1 MYIAVV
7 PNRNSPP
14 AILLR
19 RGYRE
24 NGKSKNQTL
33 ANLSGYS
40 PERIEALR
48 RALKGEFDG
57 VMGDLDPT
65 SDRTFGVLFV
75 LNQLADR
82 LGIAKALGK
91 DTMGKLALFLVLAR
105 VAHQGSRLSAVRWAK
120 NHCVAEILGLS
131 DFDEKDLYQ
140 TLDWVARRQDKI
152 EEKLFRAYT
161 KSKGAP
167 PILMLYDVS
176 SCYLEGERNEF
187 AAYGFDR
194 DKKKGKK
201 QIVIGLLTG
210 PDGEPLAVKV
220 FEGNT
225 NDCATVSTQID
236 IIKRRFGIEEVVFVG
251 DRGMIK
257 SKGKQALGENGLKY
271 ITALTNPQVNKL
283 LKEGV
288 IQFGLFDETV
298 CEVSHGNLR
307 LVLRRND
314 AVGHKEEKRRERKIA
329 RLTQLLDNR
338 NAFVAQS
345 KLANPESGL
354 RTLQDWVKRHKISSF
369 VTLSLDDRQ
378 ILLTVDDSAKAQA
391 GLLDGCY
398 VLETDVAQELLD
410 AKTVDERYRS
420 LQQVERD
427 FRALKTGFLEI
438 RPLFVRKRDR
448 TRGHTLIAMLSLKI
462 VREAENL
469 LRQAFPPNKQGH
481 CPVSLKDALDS
492 LGRLC
497 LNRYKTEKL
506 DFLRLPQ
513 LDERQ
518 TQICNALGVFLPTHK
533 SYVMNVD
540 RNLIH
545 NIPNINMIN

>member
-24 NGKSKNQTL
+24 NGKAKNQTL

-40 PERIEALR
+40 PERVEALR

-57 VMGDLDPT
+57 VLGDVDPI

-82 LGIAKALGK
+82 LGITKALGRN
-91 DTMGKLALFLVLAR
+91 TMAKLALFLVLAR

-131 DFDEKDLYQ
+131 DFNKKDLYQ
-140 TLDWVARRQDKI
+140 ALDWMARHQDKI
-152 EEKLFRAYT
+152 EKKLFRAYA
-161 KSKGAP
+161 KSKGSP
-167 PILMLYDVS
+167 NMLVLYDVT
-176 SCYLEGERNEF
+176 SCYLEGECNEF
-187 AAYGFDR
+187 AAHGFNR

-210 PDGEPLAVKV
+210 ADGEPLAVKV

-225 NDCATVSTQID
+225 SDCTTVSTQID
-236 IIKRRFGIEEVVFVG
+236 VIKKRFNIEEVVFVG

-283 LKEGV
+283 LKDGI
-288 IQFGLFDETV
+288 IQLGLFDQTV
-298 CEVSHGNLR
+298 CEVCHGNLR

-314 AVGHKEEKRRERKIA
+314 AVRYKEEKRRERKIVK
-329 RLTQLLDNR
+329 LTQLLDNR
-338 NAFVAQS
+338 NAFVRQS
-345 KLANPESGL
+345 KRADPQSGL
-354 RTLQDWVKRHKISSF
+354 RILQNWVMRHKISSF

-378 ILLTVDDSAKAQA
+378 IRLTVDDSAKAQA

-398 VLETDVAQELLD
+398 VLETDVSQEMLD

-427 FRALKTGFLEI
+427 FRTLKTGFLEI

-448 TRGHTLIAMLSLKI
+448 TSGHAFIAMLALKI

-469 LRQAFPPNKQGH
+469 LQEAFPPNKQGH
-481 CPVSLKDALDS
+481 CPLSLKDALDS

-497 LNRYKTEKL
+497 LNRYKTKEFE
-506 DFLRLPQ
+506 FLRLPQ
-513 LDERQ
+513 LDQ
-518 TQICNALGVFLPTHK
+518 SQIQICNALEVCLPSHK
-533 SYVMNVD
+533 SVIMNVD
-540 RNLIH
+540 RSSIH
-545 NIPNINMIN
+545 